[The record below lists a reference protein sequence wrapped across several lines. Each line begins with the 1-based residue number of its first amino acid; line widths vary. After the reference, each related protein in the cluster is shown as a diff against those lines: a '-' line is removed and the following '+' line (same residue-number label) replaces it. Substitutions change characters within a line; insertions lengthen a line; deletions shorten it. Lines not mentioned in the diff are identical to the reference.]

1 VMMISISISVSVILL
16 RNFTGGPKTEYI
28 ASRIFTHAGGIFE

>member
-1 VMMISISISVSVILL
+1 VMMISISVSVSVILL

-28 ASRIFTHAGGIFE
+28 ASRIFAHARVFFE